1 MARSKPGFWSRGID
15 KLRGTL
21 LHGEPE
27 TAPHAPKKKAEPKKP
42 EQKKPTQPARASTA
56 AAKSPEAGTTEA
68 GATATPLDEKSP
80 KRKIPAQPWY
90 RHRQRW

>member
-15 KLRGTL
+15 KLRGAL

-27 TAPHAPKKKAEPKKP
+27 TASQAPKKKAEQKKP
-42 EQKKPTQPARASTA
+42 EKKKPAQPARPATA
-56 AAKSPEAGTTEA
+56 VAKSPEPATTEA
-68 GATATPLDEKSP
+68 VASTATMDDKSP
-80 KRKIPAQPWY
+80 KRKIPVQPWY

>member
-15 KLRGTL
+15 KLRGAL

-27 TAPHAPKKKAEPKKP
+27 TAPRAPKKKP
-42 EQKKPTQPARASTA
+42 EQKKPAQPARVATA
-56 AAKSPEAGTTEA
+56 TAKPPDVVTTEA
-68 GATATPLDEKSP
+68 DGTAKPEDDKAP

>member
-15 KLRGTL
+15 KLRGAL

-27 TAPHAPKKKAEPKKP
+27 TAQQTPKKKP
-42 EQKKPTQPARASTA
+42 EQKKTAQPARVATA
-56 AAKSPEAGTTEA
+56 TAKSPDVATTETD
-68 GATATPLDEKSP
+68 GAPKPADDKTP